1 MNILLIILLIIAGTA
16 GFLISV
22 RLVAKSD
29 RKALQPK
36 DIPGSIPA
44 TGIITDFY
52 KGGGKYSQPSGGL
65 DYVYKMFIGLEIT
78 DQSINNWEAHT
89 YEFVRESQLNIYRIG
104 DTLHVKYDPADKK
117 NVVLDG
123 DFHKRYQP

>member
-22 RLVAKSD
+22 RLAAKSD

-36 DIPGSIPA
+36 EIPGCIPA

-65 DYVYKMFIGLEIT
+65 DYVYKMFKGLEIT
-78 DQSINNWEAHT
+78 DQSSNNWEAHT
-89 YEFVRESQLNIYRIG
+89 YEFVRESQFNIYRIG
-104 DTLHVKYDPADKK
+104 DTLHVKYDPADKN